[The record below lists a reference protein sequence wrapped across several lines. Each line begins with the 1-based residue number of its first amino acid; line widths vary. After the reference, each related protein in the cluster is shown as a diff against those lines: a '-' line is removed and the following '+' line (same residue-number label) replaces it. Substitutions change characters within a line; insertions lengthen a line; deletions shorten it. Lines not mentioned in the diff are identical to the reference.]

1 MKQTIWTPA
10 FIAKSAMIAA
20 IYVVATGLLSGMGFG
35 QVQIRIA
42 EALYVLALYTLSAV
56 PGLTVGCLIANL
68 LWSPFGVLDVLLGT
82 LATFLG
88 VAGTYALREKG
99 PVAALIPP
107 VVFNALLVPLV
118 LMWCDGQGYWLS
130 ALYIAISEAISC
142 YALGLPLQKVVARF
156 AHKL

>member
-10 FIAKSAMIAA
+10 FIAKSALVAA
-20 IYVVATGLLSGMGFG
+20 IYVAATGLLSGMGFG

-42 EALYVLALYTLSAV
+42 EALYVLALYTMTAV

-88 VAGTYALREKG
+88 VAGVYVLREKG
-99 PVAALIPP
+99 PIAALIPP

-118 LMWCDGQGYWLS
+118 LMWCDGQVYWIS

-156 AHKL
+156 AHKM